1 MILSRIIKRIT
12 KITKFEV
19 INVTTVFKWK
29 MPFFYS
35 QEGVK
40 GFFFI
45 KENIGLIFGIALI
58 STKSEAS
65 IYSLPRKASDFSDNL
80 NKV

>member
-19 INVTTVFKWK
+19 TNFTTVFKWK

-35 QEGVK
+35 QENIHILYIK
-40 GFFFI
+40 LKEIKLPIQILLPSEYLFI
-45 KENIGLIFGIALI
+45 LFQ
-58 STKSEAS
+58 TK
-65 IYSLPRKASDFSDNL
+65 
-80 NKV
+80 

>member
-1 MILSRIIKRIT
+1 MILNRIIKRIT

-19 INVTTVFKWK
+19 KNLTTVFKWK

-40 GFFFI
+40 VV
-45 KENIGLIFGIALI
+45 LIFPCQIEI
-58 STKSEAS
+58 VYQKC
-65 IYSLPRKASDFSDNL
+65 IHN
-80 NKV
+80 